1 MVEEKR
7 QTGNER
13 ERERE
18 EDSRCVRAFLAG
30 DKHMFDR
37 LVLRY
42 QHKVFNLCYRFL
54 GDYDEAD
61 DCAQETFVK
70 VFRSL
75 RSFRFDSSFATWLYS
90 ITVNTCKNRLKA
102 ADYRYRKKMVSITPA
117 DDTDGKTVPHEI
129 EDHAPS
135 PFSRLEA
142 KESELLL
149 QRAIDSLPQDAKT
162 VIILRDIEGLSYEEI
177 AHVTGYNLG
186 TVKSKLARSR
196 QQLRQ
201 MLREEED

>member
-1 MVEEKR
+1 MIEEKR

-13 ERERE
+13 DRK
-18 EDSRCVRAFLAG
+18 EDSECVRAFLAG
-30 DKHMFDR
+30 DKDMFDG

-42 QHKVFNLCYRFL
+42 QHMVFNLCYRFL

-75 RSFRFDSSFATWLYS
+75 KSFRFDASFATWLYS

-102 ADYRYRKKMVSITPA
+102 ADYRYRKKMVSITPV
-117 DDTDGKTVPHEI
+117 DDTNSKTPPYEI

-149 QRAIDSLPQDAKT
+149 QRAIDSLSHDAKT
-162 VIILRDIEGLSYEEI
+162 VILLRDIEGLSYEEI
-177 AHVTGYNLG
+177 AHITGYNLG
-186 TVKSKLARSR
+186 TVKSKLARAR

-201 MLREEED
+201 MLREEKD

>member
-1 MVEEKR
+1 MVEERR
-7 QTGNER
+7 QAGN

-18 EDSRCVRAFLAG
+18 EDSQCVIAFLAG

-42 QHKVFNLCYRFL
+42 QHRVFNLCYRFL

-61 DCAQETFVK
+61 DCAQEAFVK

-102 ADYRYRKKMVSITPA
+102 ADYRHRKKMVSITPM
-117 DDTDGKTVPHEI
+117 DGTDGKTPPYEI
-129 EDHAPS
+129 EDDAPS

-201 MLREEED
+201 MLREEKD